1 MLDLGYSAEKA
12 AESVLEWLTFAR
24 PDDYIAAAL
33 AERGLVAAQFGLT
46 TKGSCYRGLCGAPI
60 SHGGDGGMDELIEPS
75 LAGIGA

>member
-1 MLDLGYSAEKA
+1 VLDLGYSAEKA

-46 TKGSCYRGLCGAPI
+46 TKGSCYQGLCSEPI
-60 SHGGDGGMDELIEPS
+60 SQGGGWMDGLIEPS
-75 LAGIGA
+75 LAGVGA